1 MHARSLASDH
11 CGFFGRHD
19 EVRARGGHDLRLI
32 DLIVGELDRPSAQ
45 SDSFSTCR
53 AFCVCCHLEATR
65 HGLAF
70 IIELEHSRGQ
80 VLLAR
85 LLLLIL
91 LVYQDICRLAAA
103 LTACAI
109 AHVRNDHDL
118 PFRVPANLAQERQIA
133 ENRVALVSVQ
143 LADQRV
149 IVAEGLVCGAAHRL
163 VDRGVLLL
171 HHV

>member
-1 MHARSLASDH
+1 MHARSLASDYS
-11 CGFFGRHD
+11 GFFGWHD

-32 DLIVGELDRPSAQ
+32 DLIIGELDRPPAQ
-45 SDSFSTCR
+45 SDSLSTCR
-53 AFCVCCHLEATR
+53 AFCVRGHLEATR
-65 HGLAF
+65 HGLSF

-109 AHVRNDHDL
+109 AHIRDDHDL
-118 PFRVPANLAQERQIA
+118 SFRVPANLAQ
-133 ENRVALVSVQ
+133 
-143 LADQRV
+143 
-149 IVAEGLVCGAAHRL
+149 
-163 VDRGVLLL
+163 
-171 HHV
+171 